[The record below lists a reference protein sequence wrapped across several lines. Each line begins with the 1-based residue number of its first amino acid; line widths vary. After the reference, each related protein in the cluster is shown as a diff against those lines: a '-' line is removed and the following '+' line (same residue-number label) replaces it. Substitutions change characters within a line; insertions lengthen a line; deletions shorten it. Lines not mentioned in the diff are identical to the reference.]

1 MTSIIRAAS
10 NAIPSK
16 LRPVLLVFFNLALAA
31 GLSYLANPWIG
42 HDIMAVER
50 PMTTLNDYL
59 GVVGWRIVEVL
70 GYWIGGWDGMAIPA
84 SSQGCDSLLTMLLLY
99 PSSLTSSLSGY
110 THSFAC
116 TSLSAYL
123 PA

>member
-1 MTSIIRAAS
+1 MTSIICAAS

-70 GYWIGGWDGMAIPA
+70 GYWIGGWDGMAVRLHHKVAIV
-84 SSQGCDSLLTMLLLY
+84 Y
-99 PSSLTSSLSGY
+99 
-110 THSFAC
+110 
-116 TSLSAYL
+116 
-123 PA
+123 